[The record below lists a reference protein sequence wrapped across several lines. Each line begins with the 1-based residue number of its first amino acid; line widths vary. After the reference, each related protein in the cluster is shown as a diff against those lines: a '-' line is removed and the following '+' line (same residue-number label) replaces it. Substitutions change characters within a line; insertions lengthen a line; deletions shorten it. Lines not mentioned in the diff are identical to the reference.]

1 MGAFIRKPR
10 SEENSETR
18 VFSHQIWWRM
28 DSHEEIYHPH
38 PSLSFLTSFS
48 LMASFVSWHLYCSF
62 FIYLSTSA
70 SSTKWLTFFL
80 YIWFDLSPKAK
91 KINPLSWVNQ
101 RQLDEILFILD
112 HLLGGMVSLEILS
125 PVAVDQPDVLGCG
138 EGMYIL
144 YNKAIYMQGI
154 P

>member
-1 MGAFIRKPR
+1 MSLAT
-10 SEENSETR
+10 E
-18 VFSHQIWWRM
+18 IWCSCKM
-28 DSHEEIYHPH
+28 LDSLNLSYCLHTTSLSQDPHPH